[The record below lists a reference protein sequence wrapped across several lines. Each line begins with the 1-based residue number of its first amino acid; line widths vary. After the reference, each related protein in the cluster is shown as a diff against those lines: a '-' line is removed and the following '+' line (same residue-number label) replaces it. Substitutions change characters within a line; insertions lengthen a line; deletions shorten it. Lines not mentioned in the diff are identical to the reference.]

1 MKSPLLFFKGKGEL
15 WKIITKCVIAYEIAT
30 VLVLIPAFYR
40 IAGSPP
46 YLVPLGTL
54 FFNASGT
61 AGNQI
66 MGMLLN
72 VLTMTPAAFWSGV
85 IVKLCTVY
93 NHARLNGHPELYSNG
108 AGIIGAIGF
117 GICVFVTAYY
127 RLKYPRLYIPALQG
141 FTMPFFII
149 TLGAYKTEF
158 NILDVVNTFYPVLI
172 GGAIALIV
180 NLVLWPETAAKA
192 AERSIGNTMESMKS
206 VLSFVHEDLLKND
219 DAGVMTGDVSAS
231 TKLQALNNKLQKDVS
246 SMKAARQDAKYEIIV
261 SYYKPAYYKPLHR
274 SLYILSQDL
283 LGFSLAIKREVRIML
298 EKKVKAHL
306 DGLRKRHELANQA
319 TAVSSGRHL
328 VEKAPKPI
336 LPTTASADLSL
347 QTNDQLQASVL
358 SGDTLLQG
366 REYKDID
373 RLQQSIQP
381 SLKRFLN
388 TCILTLDQIEN
399 ELVEH
404 KAMTVNKQPQKTHST
419 SKIDLNAA
427 LTEFK
432 ETELVLQQEYDQSG
446 NVPTEDH
453 FLVFTVI
460 FTLVEFGKELIA
472 LQNNVHELIL
482 KSNKGSWWLSR
493 IHFPHVSINTWLSKG
508 SAHKGNQ
515 TLSEKVILEDDQLKD
530 MQRTTTNHEM
540 RRPSTVAGPA
550 ELQQDTYEDDDDDD
564 DEGSLAL
571 NRRISRI
578 VSRIETNADA
588 SDDVLAREEQ
598 HEKEIELEEAESVPL
613 QQIKGRY
620 IWNKWLYKLTKWL
633 QYGPTR
639 YAIKFTITCELLAL
653 MAFLPIEGVNALYN
667 NNHGQ
672 WALLSA
678 MVVFNYTVGSTA
690 LQCIFRVIATV
701 IGAVAGYLC
710 LLAGHRNENPYVIAV
725 MVLVLQIPMW
735 YFLFDTKY
743 PRIGFISILT
753 LAVITNT
760 GYVNTMDEPI
770 FSPVWKRSITAFFAI
785 IVVML
790 VDQIVWPVWAR
801 KKLRTSLADLLI
813 ATGIQYSRVVSLVCQ
828 ENTSSY
834 RYRSTFQECEAN
846 QKVLTKQMH
855 MVHEMLILAAGEPR
869 LTKGPFPIKEYELI
883 LEHERNIL
891 HWIQHIQK
899 AQSFITTS
907 VRQTIMNPVNSY
919 RKEMAAAVHLY
930 LFTLACALRTKSSL
944 PASLPSAEMARRML
958 QTKQTMGWKKNYEL
972 LCKMS
977 AKSIA
982 NRESAEH
989 QVFWHT
995 YAAGSTE
1002 VVVEQEAMGD
1012 IVARLMG
1019 QHVFKAATKDW
1030 IQSASLE

>member
-1 MKSPLLFFKGKGEL
+1 MKSFLLFFKGKGEL
-15 WKIITKCVIAYEIAT
+15 WKIITKCVIA
-30 VLVLIPAFYR
+30 V
-40 IAGSPP
+40 AGSPP

-72 VLTMTPAAFWSGV
+72 ILTMAPAAFWSGI

-93 NHARLNGHPELYSNG
+93 NYARLNGHPHLYSNG
-108 AGIIGAIGF
+108 AGAIAAIGF
-117 GICVFVTAYY
+117 GICVFVTAYF

-149 TLGAYKTEF
+149 TLGAYNTEF
-158 NILDVVNTFYPVLI
+158 NVMDIVNTFYPVLI

-192 AERSIGNTMESMKS
+192 AERSIGNTIESMKD

-219 DAGVMTGDVSAS
+219 DSGVMTGDVSAS
-231 TKLQALNNKLQKDVS
+231 TKLQELNNKLQKDVS

-261 SYYKPAYYKPLHR
+261 SYYKPSCYKPLHR
-274 SLYILSQDL
+274 SLYILSQNL

-306 DGLRKRHELANQA
+306 DSRKKRQEYGNQQA
-319 TAVSSGRHL
+319 AATTAVSSSTQPSVGR
-328 VEKAPKPI
+328 PSKPI
-336 LPTTASADLSL
+336 LPTTASANL
-347 QTNDQLQASVL
+347 TIMNNDQLQASVL

-381 SLKRFLN
+381 ALKRFLN

-399 ELVEH
+399 ELLEH
-404 KAMTVNKQPQKTHST
+404 KAITVVKKKAQKPHST
-419 SKIDLNAA
+419 SKIDLEAA

-432 ETELVLQQEYDQSG
+432 ETELMLQQEYDQYSS
-446 NVPTEDH
+446 VPTEDH

-460 FTLVEFGKELIA
+460 FTLVEFGKELSA
-472 LQNNVHELIL
+472 LQDHVQELIL
-482 KSNKGSWWLSR
+482 KSNKGRWWPSR
-493 IHFPHVSINTWLSKG
+493 IHFPRVNINAWLSKG
-508 SAHKGNQ
+508 SVHKGEQ
-515 TLSEKVILEDDQLKD
+515 SMSEKVILDHRELKD
-530 MQRTTTNHEM
+530 IQKTTTNHEIHT
-540 RRPSTVAGPA
+540 RSNVIGPA
-550 ELQQDTYEDDDDDD
+550 ESLDDHVNEDDDDDD
-564 DEGSLAL
+564 ENEGSLEL

-578 VSRIETNADA
+578 VSRIETNPDA
-588 SDDVLAREEQ
+588 LNGTSDEVLTREEQ
-598 HEKEIELEEAESVPL
+598 HEKQVELEQAESVPL

-620 IWNKWLYKLTKWL
+620 IWNKWLYSLTKWL

-639 YAIKFTITCELLAL
+639 YALKFTITCELLVL
-653 MAFLPIEGVNALYN
+653 MAFLPIDGVNDLYN

-690 LQCIFRVIATV
+690 LQCVFRVIATV
-701 IGAVAGYLC
+701 IGAVAGYIC
-710 LLAGHRNENPYVIAV
+710 LLAGNRNQNPYVVAV
-725 MVLVLQIPMW
+725 MVLILQIPMW
-735 YFLFDTKY
+735 YFMFDSKY

-753 LAVITNT
+753 LAVITST
-760 GYVNTMDEPI
+760 GYENTLDESI
-770 FSPVWKRSITAFFAI
+770 FDPVWKRSITAFFAI

-790 VDQIVWPVWAR
+790 VDQIIWPVWAR
-801 KKLRTSLADLLI
+801 KRLRTSLADLLL

-834 RYRSTFQECEAN
+834 RYRSTFDDCSSN

-855 MVHEMLILAAGEPR
+855 VVHEMLVLAASEPR

-899 AQSFITTS
+899 AQTFITTS
-907 VRQTIMNPVNSY
+907 VRKTIMNPVNSY

-958 QTKQTMGWKKNYEL
+958 QTKQSMGWKANYES
-972 LCKMS
+972 LCKIS
-977 AKSIA
+977 AKSVA
-982 NRESAEH
+982 NRQSAEH

-1030 IQSASLE
+1030 IQYASLE

>member
-1 MKSPLLFFKGKGEL
+1 
-15 WKIITKCVIAYEIAT
+15 
-30 VLVLIPAFYR
+30 
-40 IAGSPP
+40 
-46 YLVPLGTL
+46 
-54 FFNASGT
+54 
-61 AGNQI
+61 
-66 MGMLLN
+66 
-72 VLTMTPAAFWSGV
+72 
-85 IVKLCTVY
+85 
-93 NHARLNGHPELYSNG
+93 
-108 AGIIGAIGF
+108 
-117 GICVFVTAYY
+117 
-127 RLKYPRLYIPALQG
+127 
-141 FTMPFFII
+141 
-149 TLGAYKTEF
+149 
-158 NILDVVNTFYPVLI
+158 
-172 GGAIALIV
+172 
-180 NLVLWPETAAKA
+180 
-192 AERSIGNTMESMKS
+192 MESIKS

-219 DAGVMTGDVSAS
+219 DSGVMTGDVSAS
-231 TKLQALNNKLQKDVS
+231 TKLQALNNKLQKDIS
-246 SMKAARQDAKYEIIV
+246 NMKAARQDAKYEIIV

-306 DGLRKRHELANQA
+306 DGLRKRQEFGNQA
-319 TAVSSGRHL
+319 TAVSSSRHL
-328 VEKAPKPI
+328 VEKAPRPI
-336 LPTTASADLSL
+336 LPTTTSAQLTL
-347 QTNDQLQASVL
+347 QNNDQLQASVL

-381 SLKRFLN
+381 SLKQFLN

-399 ELVEH
+399 ELIEH
-404 KAMTVNKQPQKTHST
+404 KAITVNKKPQKTHST

-432 ETELVLQQEYDQSG
+432 ETELMLQQEYDQSG

-460 FTLVEFGKELIA
+460 FTLVEFGKELIT
-472 LQNNVHELIL
+472 LQNSVQDLIS

-493 IHFPHVSINTWLSKG
+493 IHFPHVNISAWLSKG
-508 SAHKGNQ
+508 SAHKGDQ
-515 TLSEKVILEDDQLKD
+515 SLSEKVILDEDELKD

-540 RRPSTVAGPA
+540 RRQSTVAGPA
-550 ELQQDTYEDDDDDD
+550 ELLQDSDDD

-578 VSRIETNADA
+578 VSRIETNPNV
-588 SDDVLAREEQ
+588 SDDVLTREEQ

-620 IWNKWLYKLTKWL
+620 IWNKWLYKLTKWF

-639 YAIKFTITCELLAL
+639 YALKFTITCELLVL
-653 MAFLPIEGVNALYN
+653 MAFLPIEGVNELYN

-690 LQCIFRVIATV
+690 LQCMFRVIATV
-701 IGAVAGYLC
+701 IGAVAGYIC
-710 LLAGHRNENPYVIAV
+710 LLAGNRNENPYVVAV

-753 LAVITNT
+753 LAVITST
-760 GYVNTMDEPI
+760 GYENTLDESI
-770 FSPVWKRSITAFFAI
+770 FAPVWKRSITAFFAI

-790 VDQIVWPVWAR
+790 VDQIIWPVWAR

-834 RYRSTFQECEAN
+834 RYRSTFEECEAN
-846 QKVLTKQMH
+846 QKVLTKQMGV
-855 MVHEMLILAAGEPR
+855 VHEMLVLAAGEPR

-899 AQSFITTS
+899 AQTFITTS

-958 QTKQTMGWKKNYEL
+958 QTKQSMGWKKNYEQ
-972 LCKMS
+972 LCKIS

>member
-1 MKSPLLFFKGKGEL
+1 
-15 WKIITKCVIAYEIAT
+15 
-30 VLVLIPAFYR
+30 
-40 IAGSPP
+40 
-46 YLVPLGTL
+46 
-54 FFNASGT
+54 
-61 AGNQI
+61 
-66 MGMLLN
+66 
-72 VLTMTPAAFWSGV
+72 
-85 IVKLCTVY
+85 
-93 NHARLNGHPELYSNG
+93 
-108 AGIIGAIGF
+108 
-117 GICVFVTAYY
+117 
-127 RLKYPRLYIPALQG
+127 
-141 FTMPFFII
+141 
-149 TLGAYKTEF
+149 
-158 NILDVVNTFYPVLI
+158 
-172 GGAIALIV
+172 
-180 NLVLWPETAAKA
+180 
-192 AERSIGNTMESMKS
+192 MESMKN

-219 DAGVMTGDVSAS
+219 DSGVMTGDVSAS
-231 TKLQALNNKLQKDVS
+231 TKLQGLNNKLQKDIGN
-246 SMKAARQDAKYEIIV
+246 MKAARKDAKYEIIV
-261 SYYKPAYYKPLHR
+261 SYYKPDYYKPLHR
-274 SLYILSQDL
+274 SLCVLSQDL

-306 DGLRKRHELANQA
+306 DSLKRRQGYGDQA
-319 TAVSSGRHL
+319 TAVSSGRHQF

-336 LPTTASADLSL
+336 LPTTVSANLTIL
-347 QTNDQLQASVL
+347 NNDHLQASVL

-381 SLKRFLN
+381 ALKRFLN

-404 KAMTVNKQPQKTHST
+404 KAITVKKKAQKIHST

-432 ETELVLQQEYDQSG
+432 ETELMLQQEYDQSS

-460 FTLVEFGKELIA
+460 FTLVEFGKELNA
-472 LQNNVHELIL
+472 LQNHVHELIL
-482 KSNKGSWWLSR
+482 KSNKGRWWPSR
-493 IHFPHVSINTWLSKG
+493 IYFPHVNINSWLSKG
-508 SAHKGNQ
+508 SAHKGEQ
-515 TLSEKVILEDDQLKD
+515 SMSEKVILDHQELKE
-530 MQRTTTNHEM
+530 MQRATTNHEM
-540 RRPSTVAGPA
+540 HRRSTAAAPA
-550 ELQQDTYEDDDDDD
+550 DLLENEDDSSEEDG
-564 DEGSLAL
+564 GSLAL

-578 VSRIETNADA
+578 VSRIETNPRALNGA
-588 SDDVLAREEQ
+588 SDDVLTQEEQ

-613 QQIKGRY
+613 QQAKGRY
-620 IWNKWLYKLTKWL
+620 IWNKWLYSLTKWF

-639 YAIKFTITCELLAL
+639 YALKFTITCELLVL
-653 MAFLPIEGVNALYN
+653 MAFLPIDGVNELYN

-690 LQCIFRVIATV
+690 LQCVFRVIATV
-701 IGAVAGYLC
+701 IGAVAGYIC
-710 LLAGHRNENPYVIAV
+710 LLAGNRNQNPYVIAV
-725 MVLVLQIPMW
+725 MVLILQIPMW
-735 YFLFDTKY
+735 YFLFATKY

-753 LAVITNT
+753 LAVITST
-760 GYVNTMDEPI
+760 GYENTLDESIFAPI
-770 FSPVWKRSITAFFAI
+770 WKRSITAFFAI

-801 KKLRTSLADLLI
+801 KKLRTNLADLLI

-828 ENTSSY
+828 ENTSLY
-834 RYRSTFQECEAN
+834 RYRSTFEECEAN
-846 QKVLTKQMH
+846 QKILTKQMH
-855 MVHEMLILAAGEPR
+855 VAHEMLVLAAGEPR

-899 AQSFITTS
+899 AQTFITTS

-958 QTKQTMGWKKNYEL
+958 QTKQSMGWKKNYES
-972 LCKMS
+972 LCKIS

-982 NRESAEH
+982 NRQSAEH

-1030 IQSASLE
+1030 NHYTSSLE

>member
-1 MKSPLLFFKGKGEL
+1 
-15 WKIITKCVIAYEIAT
+15 
-30 VLVLIPAFYR
+30 
-40 IAGSPP
+40 
-46 YLVPLGTL
+46 
-54 FFNASGT
+54 
-61 AGNQI
+61 
-66 MGMLLN
+66 
-72 VLTMTPAAFWSGV
+72 
-85 IVKLCTVY
+85 
-93 NHARLNGHPELYSNG
+93 
-108 AGIIGAIGF
+108 
-117 GICVFVTAYY
+117 
-127 RLKYPRLYIPALQG
+127 
-141 FTMPFFII
+141 
-149 TLGAYKTEF
+149 
-158 NILDVVNTFYPVLI
+158 
-172 GGAIALIV
+172 
-180 NLVLWPETAAKA
+180 
-192 AERSIGNTMESMKS
+192 MESIKS

-219 DAGVMTGDVSAS
+219 DSGVMTGDVSAS
-231 TKLQALNNKLQKDVS
+231 TKLQALNNKLQKDIS
-246 SMKAARQDAKYEIIV
+246 NMKAARQDAKYEIIV

-306 DGLRKRHELANQA
+306 DGLRKRQEFGNQA

-328 VEKAPKPI
+328 VEKTPKPI
-336 LPTTASADLSL
+336 LPTTASAQLTI
-347 QTNDQLQASVL
+347 QNNDQLQASVL

-381 SLKRFLN
+381 SLKQFLN

-399 ELVEH
+399 ELIEH
-404 KAMTVNKQPQKTHST
+404 KAITVDKKPQKTHST

-427 LTEFK
+427 LAEFK
-432 ETELVLQQEYDQSG
+432 ETELMLQQEYDQSG

-460 FTLVEFGKELIA
+460 FTLVEFGKELIT
-472 LQNNVHELIL
+472 LQNSVHDLIS

-493 IHFPHVSINTWLSKG
+493 IHFPHVNINAWLSKG
-508 SAHKGNQ
+508 SAHKGDQ
-515 TLSEKVILEDDQLKD
+515 SLSEKVILDEDELKD

-540 RRPSTVAGPA
+540 RRQSTVAGPA
-550 ELQQDTYEDDDDDD
+550 ELLQDSDDD

-578 VSRIETNADA
+578 VSRIETNPNV
-588 SDDVLAREEQ
+588 SDDVLTREEH

-620 IWNKWLYKLTKWL
+620 IWNKWLYKLTKWF

-639 YAIKFTITCELLAL
+639 YALKFTITCELLVL
-653 MAFLPIEGVNALYN
+653 MAFLPIEGVNELYN

-710 LLAGHRNENPYVIAV
+710 LLAGNRNENPYVVAV

-753 LAVITNT
+753 LAVITST
-760 GYVNTMDEPI
+760 GYENTLDESI
-770 FSPVWKRSITAFFAI
+770 FAPVWKRSITAFFAI

-790 VDQIVWPVWAR
+790 VDQIIWPVWAR

-846 QKVLTKQMH
+846 QKVLTKQMGV
-855 MVHEMLILAAGEPR
+855 VHEMLVLAAGEPR

-899 AQSFITTS
+899 AQTFITTS

-958 QTKQTMGWKKNYEL
+958 QTKQSMGWKKNYEQ
-972 LCKMS
+972 LCKIS